1 MNILPI
7 VHNLYCKINRENTH
21 HMTSTLAWKKNQKQ
35 AIMAMKLNTW
45 HFRIRDY
52 THLTITNF
60 GKKWLCPIMRIF
72 IIVVRATLK
81 SSLFMKFVL
90 RMRGSFS
97 KLHCLHMHGPPL
109 WRTRITTQYFCDAVG
124 LFYGQDRLHNTLVDT

>member
-1 MNILPI
+1 
-7 VHNLYCKINRENTH
+7 
-21 HMTSTLAWKKNQKQ
+21 
-35 AIMAMKLNTW
+35 MAMKLNTW